1 MKSDRYL
8 AFAKNLSFEAGE
20 IIRQGLTLGIQRVTK
35 ADQTPVTVVD
45 EQINQLV
52 LDRVAKSFPTHSVL
66 AEEGSHLI
74 DGSPYT
80 WVCDPLDGTIPYTY
94 GIPGS
99 TFVLALLK
107 DGQPIVSV
115 IRDPFTDRTYWATK
129 TTHSHVNNRPL
140 HTSGSTTFKNSSV
153 GMIYWQGNYQPFLP
167 LTDKL
172 IRQGAKIMVF
182 ASIAY
187 LDMMVASGELIAT
200 VFPGT
205 SPHDSAAA
213 QLIIEQAGG
222 VYTSISGESQRY
234 DGQVNGHLAAANPT
248 IHRQI
253 LSMLR

>member
-1 MKSDRYL
+1 MTDQYL
-8 AFAKNLSFEAGE
+8 EFAKNLSLRAGE
-20 IIRQGLTLGIQRVTK
+20 IIRTNLALGIKRVTK

-52 LDRVAKSFPTHSVL
+52 LDSIAKSFPDHSVL
-66 AEEGSHLI
+66 AEEGSRLI
-74 DGSPYT
+74 EGSPYT

-94 GIPGS
+94 GIPAS

-115 IRDPFTDRTYWATK
+115 VRDPFTDRTYWATK
-129 TTHSHVNNRPL
+129 TQKTHLNNLRI
-140 HTSGSTTFKNSSV
+140 HTSSNTTFKNSSV
-153 GMIYWQGNYQPFLP
+153 GMIYWQGNHQPFLV
-167 LTDKL
+167 LTNKL
-172 IRQGAKIMVF
+172 IKAGAKVMVF

-187 LDMMVASGELIAT
+187 MDMMVASSELVAT

-213 QLIIEQAGG
+213 KLIIEQAGG
-222 VYTSISGESQRY
+222 VYTSISGEAQRY
-234 DGQVNGHLAAANPT
+234 DKKVNGHLASANPE

-253 LSMLR
+253 LSLLN